1 MLKTLWATVRQGKVE
16 LLDIA
21 ELPEGA
27 RVLLTVLPDEETEFW
42 LKSSQESLDAVWN
55 NDEDEIYAQL
65 VQK

>member
-21 ELPEGA
+21 DLPEGA

-42 LKSSQESLDAVWN
+42 LKPSQKSLDAVWN

-65 VQK
+65 LQK